1 MFGRVYKK
9 NRRDLRGALD
19 ARLRPLCAPS
29 TQIPTCGEVKMLSHH
44 ALSLSVRP
52 SAGFVRARRWKLLRE
67 EHCYQPSH
75 GAAVEMENRPREK
88 LSTPSSHPRPAA
100 KKLTKIFT
108 DYKRKITHFLIYV

>member
-29 TQIPTCGEVKMLSHH
+29 TQNPYVRWSED